1 MYNTKRRMKLP
12 VSIIVPTFNEEQYL
26 PKLLKSIQEQTVQ
39 PDEIIVVDAYSVD
52 ETRKIAKSFGCK
64 VIDGGVPAKARN
76 LGAEI
81 ATQPILLFLD
91 ADVILPK
98 AFLEK
103 TIKEMTDRQL
113 EIASCYIAPISHLK
127 IDSWLHTIANY
138 YIKLTSQFYPHV
150 PGFCIFVK
158 KQLHEAIGGFD
169 ETLILAE
176 DHDYVRRAQKKGK
189 FAYLESYKIPVSV
202 RRLAEEGR
210 VNVALKYVA
219 VELHLLFLGK
229 VRKSFITYKFG
240 EHFK

>member
-1 MYNTKRRMKLP
+1 MKLP
-12 VSIIVPTFNEEQYL
+12 ISIIIPTFNEEQYL
-26 PKLLKSIQEQTVQ
+26 PKLLRSIEAQTVQ
-39 PDEIIVVDAYSVD
+39 PTEIIVVDAYSVD
-52 ETRKIAKSFGCK
+52 TTRKIANSYNCK

-76 LGAEI
+76 LGAKI
-81 ATQPILLFLD
+81 ASQPILLFLD

-103 TIKEMTDRQL
+103 TIKEMTNRNLD
-113 EIASCYIAPISHLK
+113 IASCYIAPISHLK

-138 YIKLTSQFYPHV
+138 YIKMTSQFHPHV

-158 KQLHEAIGGFD
+158 KTLHDRIKGFD

-176 DHDYVRRAQKKGK
+176 DHDYVRRGQKVGE

-229 VRKSFITYKFG
+229 VRKSFLSYKFG

>member
-1 MYNTKRRMKLP
+1 MKLP
-12 VSIIVPTFNEEQYL
+12 ISIIIPTFNEEQYL
-26 PKLLKSIQEQTVQ
+26 PKLLRSIEAQTAQ
-39 PDEIIVVDAYSVD
+39 PTEIIVVDAYSVD
-52 ETRKIAKSFGCK
+52 TTRKIAKTYHCK

-76 LGAEI
+76 LGAKI
-81 ATQPILLFLD
+81 ASQPVLLFLD
-91 ADVILPK
+91 ADVVLPK

-103 TIKEMTDRQL
+103 TIKEMRFRNLD
-113 EIASCYIAPISHLK
+113 IASCYIAPISHLK

-138 YIKLTSQFYPHV
+138 YIKLTSQFHPHV

-158 KQLHEAIGGFD
+158 KSLHNQIKGFD

-176 DHDYVRRAQKKGK
+176 DHDYVRRGQKVGE

-229 VRKSFITYKFG
+229 VRKSFLSYKFG